1 MNLEPIKPEK
11 ALEMYLTDRESEV
24 TASTIRS
31 HRARLKPFL
40 QWCDEKGIENLNDL
54 TGRLLHEYR
63 LWRREEGDINV
74 VTEKTQMDTL
84 RVFVRWLESIDGVE
98 RNLHTKVLSPDL
110 SDGDNVRSVMIES
123 EQAEKLLEYHS
134 KYQYASRQH
143 VVTAL
148 MWHSM
153 MRVGAIHAVDLDD
166 YLPEDQCLKVLHR
179 PETGTPIKNGK
190 DGERHIALSDL
201 VSSLLDDW
209 IADQRPDATDDHGRK
224 PLISTS
230 QGRAHRT
237 TLRRDC
243 YRATRPCIYTDNCP
257 HDRDIDDCEAT
268 SYGSE
273 HECPSSVSPHA
284 FRRGGITHHLTND
297 VPKHVVSDRANV
309 STGVLDKHYDQRDQK
324 EKMENRREYLDNI

>member
-1 MNLEPIKPEK
+1 MNLEPITPEK

-74 VTEKTQMDTL
+74 VTEKTQIDTL

-110 SDGDNVRSVMIES
+110 SDGDNVRSEMVES
-123 EQAEKLLEYHS
+123 EQAEKLLEYLS
-134 KYQYASRQH
+134 TYEYASRQH

-153 MRVGAIHAVDLDD
+153 MRVGAIHAADVDD
-166 YLPEDQCLKVLHR
+166 YLPEDQCLKVVHR
-179 PETGTPIKNGK
+179 PEMGTPIKNGE
-190 DGERHIALSDL
+190 DGERHIALSDM

-209 IADQRPDATDDHGRK
+209 IADQRPDATDDNGRK

-230 QGRAHRT
+230 QGRAVRT

-257 HDRDIDDCEAT
+257 HDRDIDECEAT
-268 SYGSE
+268 NYGSE

-284 FRRGGITHHLTND
+284 FRRGGITHHLTSD